1 MLPNE
6 PEALWGDLRALV
18 TRELEERVI
27 SSAFEAERI
36 IAVFLLAGRSDWPS
50 PDSELGPG
58 RVEAISQ
65 LRPLL
70 SDLGMALALLVLWT
84 PDMTLAE
91 PQIAP
96 IYLQLTANNLI
107 PVPPWL

>member
-6 PEALWGDLRALV
+6 PGTLWGDLCSLDARAL
-18 TRELEERVI
+18 EQRVI
-27 SSAFEAERI
+27 SSPFEAEQI

-50 PDSELGPG
+50 PDSKLGQD
-58 RVEAISQ
+58 RAEAISQ
-65 LRPLL
+65 LRSLL
-70 SDLGMALALLVLWT
+70 SDLGMALALLALLT